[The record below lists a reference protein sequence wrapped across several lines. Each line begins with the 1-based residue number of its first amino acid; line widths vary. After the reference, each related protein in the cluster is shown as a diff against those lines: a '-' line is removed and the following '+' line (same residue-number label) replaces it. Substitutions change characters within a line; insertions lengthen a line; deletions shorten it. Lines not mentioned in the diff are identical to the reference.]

1 MRKRPVSSQG
11 RLLVDPVGDC
21 DEAVDVGRRNQRE
34 GDEKV
39 FRQLHAFYGKEAAP
53 DPPAALPFGILE
65 DCRGKVAALDRSER
79 LRQSVHPRHWDLQ
92 PGLLCRLQRAEYHIV
107 VIRDDE
113 IVGLVLGEDALRDRL
128 PLAAIVVSVLLNKFD
143 LVTEPGA
150 VEIVPEAVVAGDISN
165 LPSDATEIDA
175 SKFGFA

>member
-1 MRKRPVSSQG
+1 
-11 RLLVDPVGDC
+11 
-21 DEAVDVGRRNQRE
+21 
-34 GDEKV
+34 
-39 FRQLHAFYGKEAAP
+39 
-53 DPPAALPFGILE
+53 
-65 DCRGKVAALDRSER
+65 
-79 LRQSVHPRHWDLQ
+79 
-92 PGLLCRLQRAEYHIV
+92 LQRAEYHIV

-150 VEIVPEAVVAGDISN
+150 VEIVPEAVVAGYISN
-165 LPSDATEIDA
+165 LPSDATELDA